1 MLKRSG
7 LLRLMGSIAAL
18 SIVTLFVAAC
28 GGDDPTPTAA
38 PTATSAATSAPAA
51 PTATSAPV
59 ATEVPATV
67 KEVIKFHDGQWG
79 SLWVHNAI
87 AMYVIE
93 NGYGY
98 PTEEIQG
105 TTGTAK
111 LTLVEGDIDVNMELW
126 RMNIGEWYEEA
137 TTSGA
142 VLDLAGKTDPSILL
156 SEGAK
161 GQVIAFGGQGFYV
174 PTYLA
179 EANPGL
185 KSVSD
190 LPQYKDLFTD
200 PNDPSKGAVMNC
212 IIGWQ
217 CQKINRAKWFA
228 YGLYDTYNV
237 VEPGGGAALKAAI
250 VGPYAAEEPFLS
262 YYWEPTDVVNLRDL
276 TLLEEPAWT
285 SECQAALDAAVQEE
299 PYESTMGCAFP
310 SGDVHTG
317 IHKSLKERAP
327 EVTEFLANFYMGAG
341 VLAEMEVWK
350 ADNDADW
357 IDVAVE
363 YLKKNR
369 DIWTTW
375 ITDSNSAEII
385 AYMDKALAAE

>member
-1 MLKRSG
+1 MS
-7 LLRLMGSIAAL
+7 
-18 SIVTLFVAAC
+18 LFAAAC
-28 GGDDPTPTAA
+28 GGDAATPTSPPTATSPA
-38 PTATSAATSAPAA
+38 PTATTP
-51 PTATSAPV
+51 PP
-59 ATEVPATV
+59 

-79 SLWVHNAI
+79 SLWIHNAT
-87 AMYVIE
+87 AMYIVE

-98 PTEEIQG
+98 PTEEVQG

-111 LTLVEGDIDVNMELW
+111 LTLVEGDVHVNMELW

-142 VLDLAGKTDPSILL
+142 VLDLAGKTDPAVLL
-156 SEGAK
+156 PEGAQ

-262 YYWEPTDVVNLRDL
+262 YYWEPTEVVNLRDL
-276 TLLEEPAWT
+276 TILEEPAWT
-285 SECQAALDAAVQEE
+285 PECGEALTAAVAEE

-327 EVTEFLANFYMGAG
+327 EVTEFLANLYMGAG
-341 VLAEMEVWK
+341 VLAELEVWK
-350 ADNDADW
+350 TDNDAEW

-363 YLKKNR
+363 YLKENR

-385 AYMDKALAAE
+385 ADIDKSLARE